1 MIAELPLLESPDTVL
16 GVLNAIPCGVVVV
29 DRERHIRAA
38 NDAFRRA
45 VGMPDGD
52 WGGSCQGAVLG
63 CVNATGDHA
72 HHDAELSPECQ
83 ACDLRRLAMSALDG
97 KDQVHGATTLEIV
110 VGGSLTQVRLEMTAL
125 PLNLA
130 GQEFAVLIVENM
142 TELEG
147 LRLHPLEGAEFGIV
161 GQDPAIRDLM
171 DLVRQVAPMD
181 VPVLIQGESG
191 TGKELVAHA
200 IHRLSARSHELMVP
214 VNCGALP
221 DGLLESELFGH
232 VRGAFT
238 GAVRDKKGRFELAD
252 RGTIFLDEIGELGP
266 GMQVKFLRVL
276 QNGAFERVGSEHTV
290 TVDARLVCATNRDLA
305 SDVETGRFR
314 SDLYFRLCVVPITV
328 PPLRER
334 ASDIPALAEHFLKR
348 TEASTAMR
356 DLESM
361 LAPETVDLLCRYKW
375 PGNVRE
381 LENAI
386 RFATIRAHGGVIQPE
401 HLPATL
407 RGKTDRRVLAPA
419 VGQHV
424 DLTVEKVR
432 QALITTDGNRSRA
445 AKVLGVS
452 RATLYRFFDAH
463 RGEL

>member
-1 MIAELPLLESPDTVL
+1 
-16 GVLNAIPCGVVVV
+16 VVV
-29 DRERHIRAA
+29 DRDRHIRAT

-45 VGMPDGD
+45 LGMSNGD
-52 WGGSCQGAVLG
+52 WSGACQGAMFG
-63 CVNATGDHA
+63 CVNATGNHVHND
-72 HHDAELSPECQ
+72 ELSPECQ
-83 ACDLRRLAMSALDG
+83 TCDLRRLAFSALD
-97 KDQVHGATTLEIV
+97 DNRRVHGATTLDV
-110 VGGSLTQVRLEMTAL
+110 VIEGSITQLRLEMTAL

-130 GQEFAVLIVENM
+130 GEDFAVLIVENM
-142 TELEG
+142 TELEVLKPTAPIG
-147 LRLHPLEGAEFGIV
+147 TELGIV
-161 GQDPAIRDLM
+161 GQAPAIRELM
-171 DLVRQVAPMD
+171 ELVRQVAPMD

-200 IHRLSARSHELMVP
+200 LHRLSARSHELMVP

-276 QNGAFERVGSEHTV
+276 QNGTFERVGGERTV
-290 TVDARLVCATNRDLA
+290 KVDARLVCATNRDLA
-305 SDVETGRFR
+305 AEVASGRFR

-348 TEASTAMR
+348 ADLTVSER
-356 DLESM
+356 DAESM
-361 LAPETVDLLCRYKW
+361 LAPETLDVLCRHPW

-386 RFATIRAHGGVIQPE
+386 RFAAIRARGGVIQPD
-401 HLPATL
+401 HLPATVVGTGRHRIPAPTTRNRTGL
-407 RGKTDRRVLAPA
+407 TTDA
-419 VGQHV
+419 VH
-424 DLTVEKVR
+424 
-432 QALITTDGNRSRA
+432 QALVTTDGNRSRA

-452 RATLYRFFDAH
+452 RATLYRFLSDH
-463 RGEL
+463 PDEW

>member
-16 GVLNAIPCGVVVV
+16 SVLNAVPCGVVVI
-29 DRERHIRAA
+29 DRDRHIRLA
-38 NDAFRRA
+38 NDAFKRA
-45 VGMPDGD
+45 IGVSNGG
-52 WGGSCQGAVLG
+52 WSGSCQGAVLG
-63 CVNATGDHA
+63 CVNAVGDHV
-72 HHDAELSPECQ
+72 HDDELSPECQ
-83 ACDLRRLAMSALDG
+83 MCDLRRLAFSALDENRR
-97 KDQVHGATTLEIV
+97 VHGATTLDV
-110 VGGSLTQVRLEMTAL
+110 VIEGSITQLRLEMTAL

-130 GQEFAVLIVENM
+130 GEDFAVLIVENM
-142 TELEG
+142 TELEVLKPTAPIG
-147 LRLHPLEGAEFGIV
+147 TDLGIV
-161 GQDPAIRDLM
+161 GQHPAIRELA

-200 IHRLSARSHELMVP
+200 LHRLSARSHELMVP

-232 VRGAFT
+232 VKGAFT

-276 QNGAFERVGSEHTV
+276 QNGAFERVGGESTMK
-290 TVDARLVCATNRDLA
+290 VDARLVCATNRDLA
-305 SDVETGRFR
+305 ADVASGRFR

-348 TEASTAMR
+348 RNLTGAHR
-356 DLESM
+356 DTESM
-361 LAPETVDLLCRYKW
+361 LAPETLDALCRYRW

-386 RFATIRAHGGVIQPE
+386 RFAIIRSRGGVILPD
-401 HLPATL
+401 HLPVTV
-407 RGKTDRRVLAPA
+407 RGSAGLRVLAPST
-419 VGQHV
+419 HLRT
-424 DLTVEKVR
+424 DLTVERVR
-432 QALITTDGNRSRA
+432 LALVTTDGNRSRA
-445 AKVLGVS
+445 AKALGVS

-463 RGEL
+463 PDEL